1 MAILLDHQLR
11 EQIPHKDTGF
21 PVNYYHDELAE
32 LPDWTGPFHW
42 HPDFEIGTA
51 VRSVLDYQV
60 GQQHITLEA
69 GDSILINGN
78 VLHRVR
84 QCSGDAPDPL
94 PIILFSGAVIAP
106 EDSAIYHTYI
116 QPIARCEER
125 PFLVFRH
132 ENRAHRAVH
141 RLIRDTCRRLSE
153 PVPCYEMAVQRNLSG
168 IFEYI
173 FCHFEH
179 FPKSEAAR
187 IGLKGQIRLQTML
200 TYIYEHYPET
210 VTLAD
215 IARAAHISR
224 SEAGR
229 CFQAY
234 MGCSPVD
241 ALIQYRLQ
249 VARRLLHEH
258 THTLQE
264 IGFACGFH
272 SANYFS
278 RKFRETYGHAPSQD
292 RTLGK

>member
-51 VRSVLDYQV
+51 VRNVLDYQV

-84 QCSGDAPDPL
+84 QISGDTPDPL

-106 EDSAIYHTYI
+106 EDSAIYQTYI
-116 QPIARCEER
+116 QPIARCDAL

-132 ENRAHRAVH
+132 ENRAHSAVH

-153 PVPCYEMAVQRNLSG
+153 PVQCYEMAVQRNLSG

-173 FCHFEH
+173 FCQFEH
-179 FPKSEAAR
+179 FPKSEATR
-187 IGLKGQIRLQTML
+187 IRMKSQIRLQKML
-200 TYIYEHYPET
+200 TYIYEHYPER
-210 VTLAD
+210 VTLEE

-224 SEAGR
+224 SETGR
-229 CFQAY
+229 CFRAY
-234 MGCSPVD
+234 MDCSPVD

-249 VARRLLHEH
+249 TAHRLLSEK
-258 THTLQE
+258 TLTLQE
-264 IGFACGFH
+264 ISAACGFH
-272 SANYFS
+272 SVSYFS